1 MDKLQNEDDKTKR
14 KVVPEYK
21 YERGEDERPP
31 GHAMFEDEDDF
42 DYSQKGRVAS
52 GRRRGGQKKR
62 GATARNAA
70 RNKEL
75 QFGKFK
81 APKAT
86 AEERAKKR
94 KKEEEELEVYSASV
108 KRKGTNN
115 RKERGSIR
123 DRRPHVIFA
132 GKLEA
137 IRQTVEAKNEATPF
151 RKPVPRKKY
160 PRYYEMISHPIDLS
174 TIRTKI
180 SGLKYNTANELVCS
194 ANRQLEDT
202 ISPSLISTAA
212 RLRAH
217 EKERD

>member
-1 MDKLQNEDDKTKR
+1 MQNGDAATKR
-14 KVVPEYK
+14 KEIPEFK
-21 YERGEDERPP
+21 YERGEDEKPP

-42 DYSQKGRVAS
+42 EYSQNGRVAS
-52 GRRRGGQKKR
+52 GRRRGGPKKSR
-62 GATARNAA
+62 GSNARNAA

-86 AEERAKKR
+86 AEERARKR

-108 KRKGTNN
+108 KQKGTNN

-123 DRRPHVIFA
+123 YRRPHVIFA
-132 GKLEA
+132 EKLES
-137 IRQTVEAKNEATPF
+137 IRQMVDSRVEAAPF

-174 TIRTKI
+174 TIRQKI
-180 SGLKYNTANELVCS
+180 SAFNYKTANELV
-194 ANRQLEDT
+194 
-202 ISPSLISTAA
+202 SP
-212 RLRAH
+212 
-217 EKERD
+217 